1 MIQKEK
7 NNYRSRSRLHAF
19 LLCFGYS
26 FSRPL
31 FLRLKTD
38 MSKFLTATSFLSGK
52 REERRRGKNKNGKY
66 NDWKSFTEYTEQ
78 F

>member
-1 MIQKEK
+1 
-7 NNYRSRSRLHAF
+7 
-19 LLCFGYS
+19 
-26 FSRPL
+26 
-31 FLRLKTD
+31 